1 MWFNHNGCIPFG
13 VEAGDAKPTRLSFDH
28 PPPRAG
34 LRGIRSPCMYVA
46 RMCLF
51 DRAHHRFLGNVMGFK
66 PQAVLG
72 NDAEWIF
79 DQKVCGWR
87 DVGYKLGHRRRCR
100 KL

>member
-1 MWFNHNGCIPFG
+1 MGRGGKLPSFG
-13 VEAGDAKPTRLSFDH
+13 VMMGGDALPRRPVLCDSDH
-28 PPPRAG
+28 PSPPLAG

-79 DQKVCGWR
+79 DQKV
-87 DVGYKLGHRRRCR
+87 
-100 KL
+100 